1 MGLLKVIG
9 KIGAIA
15 AGGAAL
21 ILAGKSELGSS
32 LFSNKDGGV
41 DTDDL
46 TGVPIPEQTEGQAPE
61 VVEEEEVQEE
71 EEEVPE

>member
-1 MGLLKVIG
+1 MSILKVIG

-46 TGVPIPEQTEGQAPE
+46 TQVPVMPEQTEEQTPE
-61 VVEEEEVQEE
+61 VVEETAEE
-71 EEEVPE
+71 EEETPE